1 MGQYGPVTH
10 AISQSHSRILD
21 SGRLRRWRT
30 KNVILNSPSSSILSV
45 ADPRSY
51 LPFRADAL
59 RSWAVSKGE
68 NLEKNLVFGRTIRTQ
83 QAFPRD

>member
-21 SGRLRRWRT
+21 SGRLR
-30 KNVILNSPSSSILSV
+30 NVILNSPSSSILSV